1 MKNNEWKT
9 RSNLGKR
16 VAENTIPIEAT
27 PQKYVRKIQGDTTKM
42 LTDHTTMEQ
51 KYIR

>member
-1 MKNNEWKT
+1 MENKKQP
-9 RSNLGKR
+9 GKESI
-16 VAENTIPIEAT
+16 AENTIPIEAT

-51 KYIR
+51 K

>member
-1 MKNNEWKT
+1 MKKNEWKR
-9 RSNLGKR
+9 RSNLGKIR

-51 KYIR
+51 K